1 MTGRVLTAVCACFF
15 VLNGAGPARAQ
26 EAAAPEITAHID
38 GDYSQGLIPSLP
50 PVVYKHAYGR
60 QIDSL
65 IHTVHWFMLALFV
78 GWGIFFVYCLVRFRK
93 RPGHTANSQPIKA
106 KASKWA
112 EVGVAVFEVFLLV
125 GLSIP
130 AWGSVKQDMP
140 TEADNPF
147 HVRVVAEQFAWNF
160 QYPGPDGEFGRTGTQ
175 HIDMAVNPLGI
186 DPNDPKGSDDIV
198 SAELHFPVDR
208 PVIAQITS
216 KDVIH
221 CFSVPVLRVKQ
232 DAIPGMRI
240 PVWFEAGKTGN
251 YEVACA
257 QLCGNNHYS
266 MRALMTIHQTQKDF
280 DDWLLT
286 QKAEEFDEDDLD

>member
-1 MTGRVLTAVCACFF
+1 MAGRVLTAVCACVF

-26 EAAAPEITAHID
+26 EAAAPAITAPID

-60 QIDSL
+60 EIDSL
-65 IHTVHWFMLALFV
+65 IDTVHWFMLALFV
-78 GWGIFFVYCLVRFRK
+78 GWGSFFVYCLVRFRK
-93 RPGHTANSQPIKA
+93 RPGHTANSQPVKA
-106 KASKWA
+106 KVSKWA
-112 EVGVAVFEVFLLV
+112 EIGVAVFEVFLLV

-130 AWGSVKQDMP
+130 AWGSVKMDIP

-160 QYPGPDGEFGRTGTQ
+160 QYPGPDGEFGRTGPQ
-175 HIDMAVNPLGI
+175 HIDMAVNLLGI
-186 DPNDPKGSDDIV
+186 DPSDPRGLDDIV
-198 SAELHFPVDR
+198 SGELHFPVDR
-208 PVIAQITS
+208 PVIAQMTS

-221 CFSVPVLRVKQ
+221 SFSLPVLRVKQ
-232 DAIPGMRI
+232 DVIPGMRI

-266 MRALMTIHQTQKDF
+266 MKALMTIHQTQQEF
-280 DDWLLT
+280 DDWLST